1 VDLGV
6 ELVLLGAECPG
17 ERAFGGSLGAAEGA
31 QRFWRAVTTTLAD
44 AGPGRCRVTTVH
56 PEADAN
62 AALAALQQA
71 AAREGRLL
79 LVYLAGQL
87 TWDERRRRP
96 VLVVAGSLR
105 DSAARR
111 GLACDWV
118 TSAMAHGAAAE
129 SLLVVDLTADQEA
142 WQEWPRWVEAA
153 TDAVPVWGRVARY
166 EPPRRGRAPAH
177 GASGTLAEALGAV
190 LDAGLPG
197 TPAVLDARLLHPALI
212 ALDPDAPQVGA
223 ARSGPAPVAHWAAPP
238 DGSRLLLRNRA
249 VLRGLLRADPR
260 RGWAP
265 PGY

>member
-6 ELVLLGAECPG
+6 ELVLLGAECSG
-17 ERAFGGSLGAAEGA
+17 ERAFAGSVGAAEGA
-31 QRFWRAVTTTLAD
+31 QRFWRAVTATLVD

-62 AALAALQQA
+62 AVLAALQQA

-105 DSAARR
+105 DSASQR

-118 TSAMAHGAAAE
+118 TSAMAHGEAAE

-142 WQEWPRWVEAA
+142 WQEWPRWLGPA
-153 TDAVPVWGRVARY
+153 TESVPVWGRVARY
-166 EPPRRGRAPAH
+166 EPPRRGHAPAY
-177 GASGTLAEALGAV
+177 GPAGTLAAAFDSV
-190 LDAGLPG
+190 VNAGLPG
-197 TPAVLDARLLHPALI
+197 APAVLDPTLLHPALL
-212 ALDPDAPQVGA
+212 ALDPDAPQADGGRGA
-223 ARSGPAPVAHWAAPP
+223 PEPAVHWAGPP
-238 DGSRLLLRNRA
+238 DGSRLLVRNRA
-249 VLRGLLRADPR
+249 LLRGLFRPHAR
-260 RGWAP
+260 RGSMP